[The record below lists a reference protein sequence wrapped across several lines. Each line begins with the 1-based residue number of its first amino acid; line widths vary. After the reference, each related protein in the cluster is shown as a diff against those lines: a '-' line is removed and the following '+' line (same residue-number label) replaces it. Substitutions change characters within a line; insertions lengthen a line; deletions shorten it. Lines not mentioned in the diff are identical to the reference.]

1 MAEVK
6 FLIVAGE
13 PSGDRHGADLV
24 SALKDLNPEITFYG
38 IGGEEMA
45 REGVTLL
52 YHLEQL
58 AFLGFAEI
66 IKHLPFVFK
75 VLGNLKRWID
85 RNQPAAVI
93 LIDYPGF
100 NLRLARIASRMDV
113 PVVYYICP
121 QLWAWGRRRVE
132 KIRRFVDLPLVIF
145 KFEEDFY
152 RHYHIPSKFVGH
164 PLVDEIKI
172 ILSATDFRKKH
183 NLHPENPIVALLPG
197 SRVNEVNKLLPLM
210 VETAMEFKKKYPVE
224 FVIGKSASV
233 PLATYQEIIKDRN
246 GIQIVEKDTHHLMK
260 HAFAAVVASG
270 TATLETGYL
279 GTPMIVLYMVSPLTY
294 RIGKLLVRI
303 KNIALANIVSGE
315 QVVPELIQKN
325 VTVENIYR
333 ELEKYF
339 QDPAYYKK
347 VTNALKI
354 IPEKLG
360 NPGAAKR
367 AAREIV
373 DSLELSFSRPEV

>member
-1 MAEVK
+1 MAEVR
-6 FLIVAGE
+6 FLVIAGE

-24 SALKDLNPEITFYG
+24 AALKEVNPEASFYG
-38 IGGEEMA
+38 IGGEEMS
-45 REGVTLL
+45 REGVELL

-66 IKHLPFVFK
+66 IKHLPFIFK
-75 VLGNLKRWID
+75 VLGNLKRWIAD
-85 RNQPAAVI
+85 NSPAAVI

-113 PVVYYICP
+113 PVIYYICP
-121 QLWAWGRRRVE
+121 QLWAWGRNRVE

-152 RHYHIPSKFVGH
+152 REYNISSKFVGH

-172 ILSATDFRKKH
+172 SLSSTEFRERH
-183 NLHPENPIVALLPG
+183 NLHPDNPVLALLPG
-197 SRVNEVNKLLPLM
+197 SRLNEVEKLLPIM
-210 VETAMEFKKKYPVE
+210 VDAAVEFMKKYAIE
-224 FVIGKSASV
+224 IVIGKGTSV
-233 PLATYQEIIKDRN
+233 PLTVYENIIDGRA
-246 GIQIVEKDTHHLMK
+246 GLHIVERDTHHLMK
-260 HAFAAVVASG
+260 HAHLAIVASG

-279 GTPMIVLYMVSPLTY
+279 GTPMVVLYTVSPITF
-294 RIGKLLVRI
+294 RIGKMLVKI
-303 KNIALANIVSGE
+303 KNIALANIVSGK
-315 QVVPELIQKN
+315 QVVPELIQKD
-325 VTVENIYR
+325 VTAGNIYR

-339 QDPAYYKK
+339 QDTSYYKQ
-347 VTNALKI
+347 VQTSLKL

-360 NPGAAKR
+360 PPGAAKR

-373 DSLELSFSRPEV
+373 TFLE

>member
-1 MAEVK
+1 MAQVK

-24 SALKDLNPEITFYG
+24 SALKDINPETTFYG

-45 REGVTLL
+45 QAGVNLL

-66 IKHLPFVFK
+66 LRHLPFVFK
-75 VLGNLKRWID
+75 VLRNLKRWID

-152 RHYHIPSKFVGH
+152 RQYHIPSKFVGH

-172 ILSATDFRKKH
+172 SLSAVDFRKRY
-183 NLHPENPIVALLPG
+183 NLHPKNPIVALLPG

-210 VETAMEFKKKYPVE
+210 VETAIEFKKKYPVE
-224 FVIGKSASV
+224 FVIGKGASV
-233 PLATYQEIIKDRN
+233 PLATYQEIIKGRN
-246 GIQIVEKDTHHLMK
+246 GIQIVEKDTYHLIK
-260 HAFAAVVASG
+260 YAFVAVVASG

-279 GTPMIVLYMVSPLTY
+279 GTPMIVLYVVSPLTY
-294 RIGKLLVRI
+294 GIGKLLVRI

-315 QVVPELIQKN
+315 EVVPELIQKN

-367 AAREIV
+367 AAREII
-373 DSLELSFSRPEV
+373 DSLE